1 MKTQAGGL
9 SFHTSKWL
17 SLKKLILLYSGEKT
31 SFIPSRCR
39 NGGWLLRQQLER
51 QSGIQGDKREIK
63 KLYVCDRKRE
73 RKEEGRESVLLY
85 QLV

>member
-1 MKTQAGGL
+1 MKTQAGDL

-17 SLKKLILLYSGEKT
+17 SLKKLILLFSGEKT
-31 SFIPSRCR
+31 FIPSRCR

-51 QSGIQGDKREIK
+51 QSGIRGDRRGIK
-63 KLYVCDRKRE
+63 KLCVCDRKRE
-73 RKEEGRESVLLY
+73 RKEEGRERVLLY